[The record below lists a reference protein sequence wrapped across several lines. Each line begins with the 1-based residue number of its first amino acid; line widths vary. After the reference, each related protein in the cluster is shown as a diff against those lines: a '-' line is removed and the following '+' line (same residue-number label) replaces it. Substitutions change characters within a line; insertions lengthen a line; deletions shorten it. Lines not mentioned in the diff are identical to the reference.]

1 MELHAL
7 FDGLA
12 WMVAALTALA
22 LRRLFPTTF
31 PPSPLAG
38 DRLHIIVV
46 LGGAGIGAYLLGS
59 INLWLSG
66 RTGVARSIEGA
77 LAGAILAVELYK
89 VIRRRPGRTAAL
101 YALPVALGI
110 AVGRVGCYLAG
121 LEDFTCGTPTDLP
134 WGHDFGDGIPRHPV
148 QLYESLAML
157 AFGAAYLLA
166 VAGRRRF
173 VIVNGFA
180 LFCLYYGLERFVL
193 EHWKPYAAPLFGLTV
208 FQLISICLSLYGA
221 MKLARGRWGDAGRD
235 H

>member
-22 LRRLFPTTF
+22 LRRLFPATF

-38 DRLHIIVV
+38 DRLYIIVV

-101 YALPVALGI
+101 YALPAALGI

-121 LEDFTCGTPTDLP
+121 LEDFTYGTPTDLP
-134 WGHDFGDGIPRHPV
+134 WGHDFGDGISRHPV

-157 AFGAAYLLA
+157 VFGATYLLA

-180 LFCLYYGLERFVL
+180 LLCLYYGLERFVL
-193 EHWKPYAAPLFGLTV
+193 EYWKPYAAPLFGLTV

-221 MKLARGRWGDAGRD
+221 MMLARGRWGDAGRD